1 MGPNLLESYSLPGG
15 LQLVLTYL
23 VDDGQNGAKNH
34 LYDKK
39 YNFFNFGVI
48 SVKQV
53 VYKLIN
59 TMVMVIAYLLERN

>member
-34 LYDKK
+34 QYDKK
-39 YNFFNFGVI
+39 YNFWNFDAKA
-48 SVKQV
+48 VKQV
-53 VYKLIN
+53 VNKLVSM
-59 TMVMVIAYLLERN
+59 MVMVIAYSL